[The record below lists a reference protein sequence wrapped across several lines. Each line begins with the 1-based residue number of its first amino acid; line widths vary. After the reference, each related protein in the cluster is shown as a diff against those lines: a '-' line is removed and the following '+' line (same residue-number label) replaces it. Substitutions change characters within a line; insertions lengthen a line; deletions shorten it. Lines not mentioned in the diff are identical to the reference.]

1 MRALRTD
8 RLLAYLLHCILSPAM
23 QFLGLFDT
31 DSFLIMLYLGH
42 RHPFSIP
49 NRTATGTQIPVT
61 QKKEDNSHGCL
72 N

>member
-1 MRALRTD
+1 
-8 RLLAYLLHCILSPAM
+8 M